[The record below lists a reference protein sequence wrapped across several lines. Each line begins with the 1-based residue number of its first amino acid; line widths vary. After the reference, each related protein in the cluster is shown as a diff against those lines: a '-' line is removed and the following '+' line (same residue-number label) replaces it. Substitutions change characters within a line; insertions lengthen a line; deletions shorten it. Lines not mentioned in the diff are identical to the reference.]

1 MAAKLAAAFHQFTS
15 ARLHTRPSRTTS
27 NLHAR
32 IRFATIA
39 GVSFVGSLVAL
50 GLVDPK
56 VVQAGCL
63 NLDRAGASA
72 VLRAVNNLAQLKV
85 GGQIVA
91 GLAVV
96 GVIAGLASIGKMRRR
111 QMQVQNAA
119 FAE

>member
-1 MAAKLAAAFHQFTS
+1 MAAKLTAAFHQFTS
-15 ARLHTRPSRTTS
+15 TRRQTRTAS

-72 VLRAVNNLAQLKV
+72 VLRAVNNLAQMNL
-85 GGQIVA
+85 GGQILAGVA
-91 GLAVV
+91 AV
-96 GVIAGLASIGKMRRR
+96 GVIAGLASIGKMRCN
-111 QMQVQNAA
+111 QMQAQKAA

>member
-1 MAAKLAAAFHQFTS
+1 MAAKLTAAFHQFTS
-15 ARLHTRPSRTTS
+15 TRRETRTAST
-27 NLHAR
+27 LYAR

-72 VLRAVNNLAQLKV
+72 VLRAVNNLAQMNL
-85 GGQIVA
+85 GGQILAGVA
-91 GLAVV
+91 AV
-96 GVIAGLASIGKMRRR
+96 GVIAGLACIGKMRRN
-111 QMQVQNAA
+111 QMQAQKAA

>member
-1 MAAKLAAAFHQFTS
+1 MAAKLTAAFHQFTS
-15 ARLHTRPSRTTS
+15 ARRHTHPSRPAS
-27 NLHAR
+27 SLHAR

-63 NLDRAGASA
+63 NLDRAGASVA
-72 VLRAVNNLAQLKV
+72 LRVLNNLAQMNV

-111 QMQVQNAA
+111 QLQAQNAA